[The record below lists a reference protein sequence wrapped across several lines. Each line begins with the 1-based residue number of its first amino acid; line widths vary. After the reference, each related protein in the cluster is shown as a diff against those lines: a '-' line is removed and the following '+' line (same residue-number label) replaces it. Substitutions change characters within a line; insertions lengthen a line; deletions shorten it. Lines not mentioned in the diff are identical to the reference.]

1 MKKLTFV
8 LLFAASALMV
18 NAQTKP
24 QTTLSSAAKKEHAC
38 KPGDACCKKGAK
50 AGKACCASKAKTAS
64 AAKPAAAAVKK
75 SK

>member
-1 MKKLTFV
+1 MKKLTFA

-24 QTTLSSAAKKEHAC
+24 QAIASSAKKEHAC
-38 KPGDACCKKGAK
+38 KPGDASCKKDAK
-50 AGKACCASKAKTAS
+50 ASKSCCSSKAKTAS
-64 AAKPAAAAVKK
+64 AAKPAATAVKK